1 MPAHDIVL
9 YGATGFVGQL
19 TADYLAR
26 HPAQGRFSWALA
38 GRNADKLARVRD
50 AVATQGIAPGLIVA
64 AAADEASVAAM
75 VAQAKVVLN
84 VAGPFSE
91 YHGDNLVGACAR
103 SGTHYADISG
113 EYWFQRRMIDEF
125 HAEAERT
132 GAKVIVAA
140 GVDSIPSDLG
150 TQFAI
155 EHLAEQGG
163 RAAHVKTLFT
173 DYAGS
178 FSGGTSRSMA
188 ARKKLQQ
195 SDEYDAAFHT
205 DAYVLA
211 PGTDH
216 KAGEETVA
224 GWDAFRFDRDFAR
237 FGGPFFMASIN
248 ARIVR
253 RSLALDGHLPCT
265 YEEGIAASAWLKTGW
280 LYASRG
286 LGYFVGA
293 PIPLRP
299 KPGEGPPPWLQRA
312 GKFRAL
318 VHATTES
325 RTEFALIEV
334 QGMGDPGYLATSKM
348 LSEVGLC
355 LLFER
360 EALPRRAGVLTPA
373 TALGPTLRRRLAE
386 AEDGRFMHFRVMDAT
401 PKPRP

>member
-9 YGATGFVGQL
+9 YGATGFTGKL
-19 TADYLAR
+19 TADYLAQ
-26 HPAQGRFSWALA
+26 HPARNRFSWAVA

-50 AVATQGIAPGLIVA
+50 SVAAKGAAPDLIVA
-64 AAADEASVAAM
+64 EAANEASVAAM
-75 VAQAKVVLN
+75 VANAQVVLN

-91 YHGDNLVGACAR
+91 YHGNHIVGACAR
-103 SGTHYADISG
+103 AGTHYADISG

-132 GAKVIVAA
+132 GAKVVTAA

-150 TQFAI
+150 TQLAI
-155 EHLAEQGG
+155 ERLAEKGG
-163 RAAHVKTLFT
+163 RAAHVKVLFT

-178 FSGGTSRSMA
+178 FSGGTSRTRA
-188 ARKKLQQ
+188 AATNVQKSGQY
-195 SDEYDAAFHT
+195 EAEFHT

-211 PGTDH
+211 PSTELRSSG
-216 KAGEETVA
+216 ETVA
-224 GWDAFRFDRDFAR
+224 GWDSFRFDRDLSR
-237 FGGPFFMASIN
+237 FGGPFFMAPVN

-265 YEEGIAASAWLKTGW
+265 YEEGISVSAWLKTGW

-286 LGYFVGA
+286 FGYFVGA
-293 PIPLRP
+293 PIPFRP

-318 VHATTES
+318 VHATTEN
-325 RTEFALIEV
+325 RTEFALVEV
-334 QGMGDPGYLATSKM
+334 QGAGDPGYLATSKM

-360 EALPRRAGVLTPA
+360 EALPTRAGVLTPA
-373 TALGPTLRRRLAE
+373 TALGATLRRRLAE
-386 AEDGRFMHFRVMDAT
+386 AEGGKFMQFRLMDS
-401 PKPRP
+401 

>member
-1 MPAHDIVL
+1 MATHDIVL

-26 HPAQGRFSWALA
+26 HPARNRFSWAIA
-38 GRNADKLARVRD
+38 GRDADKLARVRES
-50 AVATQGIAPGLIVA
+50 VAAQGAAPGVIVA
-64 AAADEASVAAM
+64 ETADEASVAAL
-75 VAQAKVVLN
+75 VAEAKVVLN

-91 YHGDNLVGACAR
+91 YHGDNIVGACAR

-113 EYWFQRRMIDEF
+113 EYWFQRRMIDAF

-132 GAKVIVAA
+132 GAKVVFAA

-155 EHLAEQGG
+155 ERLTEKGG
-163 RAAHVKTLFT
+163 RAAHVKALFT

-178 FSGGTSRSMA
+178 FSGGTSRTMA
-188 ARKKLQQ
+188 TGKKLQQ
-195 SDEYDAAFHT
+195 SDEYDAGFHT

-211 PGTDH
+211 PSTELRGSD
-216 KAGEETVA
+216 ETVA
-224 GWDAFRFDRDFAR
+224 GWDSFRFDLDFSQ
-237 FGGPFFMASIN
+237 FGGPFFMAPIN

-286 LGYFVGA
+286 FGYFVGA
-293 PIPLRP
+293 PIPFRP

-318 VHATTES
+318 VHATSED
-325 RTEFALIEV
+325 RAEFALVEV
-334 QGMGDPGYLATSKM
+334 QGAGDPGYLATSKM

-386 AEDGRFMHFRVMDAT
+386 AEEGKFMRFRVMDS
-401 PKPRP
+401 